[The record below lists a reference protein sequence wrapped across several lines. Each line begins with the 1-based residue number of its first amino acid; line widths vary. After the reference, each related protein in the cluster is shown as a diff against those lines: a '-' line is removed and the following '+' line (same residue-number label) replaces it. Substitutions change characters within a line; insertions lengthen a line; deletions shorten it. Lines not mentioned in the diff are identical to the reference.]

1 MKELVIHFNQQSPNR
16 ISVVSLLK
24 RRSDDHPIDLYGF
37 EIDDEWV
44 VGYGLDDMGLNR
56 NLENIYAKGKTND

>member
-1 MKELVIHFNQQSPNR
+1 
-16 ISVVSLLK
+16 VVSLLK